1 MVNLCKIAYVRSQN
15 QGRVSL
21 LHNPSQ
27 SVRFA
32 CGENLEM
39 EAVPV
44 KVIPSYVDVGK
55 VRTDLDLSIVVCPAP
70 CSLSACFAICIFSQL
85 PSCVAVASLVDYS

>member
-1 MVNLCKIAYVRSQN
+1 MVNLCKIAESWACLVAAQ
-15 QGRVSL
+15 
-21 LHNPSQ
+21 PSR

-39 EAVPV
+39 EALPV

-55 VRTDLDLSIVVCPAP
+55 VRTDLEYLSIVVSVKRLAVCRLVLIYYTH
-70 CSLSACFAICIFSQL
+70 SLSYRA
-85 PSCVAVASLVDYS
+85 AVRWPYSYVDYS